1 MKYLLV
7 LDIDDWHVFDRS
19 EEIEALGFTRTG
31 TSPRQD
37 AYKDLPIFEGLCGPM
52 DLHDGQVRY
61 ETQKA
66 NDIFSH

>member
-7 LDIDDWHVFDRS
+7 LDLHDWHMFDS
-19 EEIEALGFTRTG
+19 PEEIEALGFKRIG

-37 AYKDLPIFEGLCGPM
+37 AYKDLPTFAGLIGPM

-66 NDIFSH
+66 NDIFSS